1 MLVILIVRRP
11 SKTHISSKSNIY
23 IWNSFC
29 VLLTVKITSTQSSYT
44 LLRLRVTGQGCH
56 YSGFS
61 GFFRPSR
68 RLRISYTCVLRP
80 TNVVWELRNLET
92 NKNAI
97 RLEDEIDEDSIIF
110 GRKSNVFGCLFED
123 ISGLHTSSL
132 STTHIY
138 TIGVRSRGHAEAGFA
153 KFRNCVRRIDGRP
166 MAKVSVIKKTH
177 THNSQH
183 RKKLSTRN
191 SLHTQ

>member
-1 MLVILIVRRP
+1 MIAVFKLSSVFLRSLPRLVCMV
-11 SKTHISSKSNIY
+11 
-23 IWNSFC
+23 
-29 VLLTVKITSTQSSYT
+29 
-44 LLRLRVTGQGCH
+44 QGCD

-61 GFFRPSR
+61 GQVDI
-68 RLRISYTCVLRP
+68 LWISYTCVLRP
-80 TNVVWELRNLET
+80 PNVVRELRNLET

-138 TIGVRSRGHAEAGFA
+138 TIGVRSRWHAEAGFA

-166 MAKVSVIKKTH
+166 MVKVSVIIKKHTH
-177 THNSQH
+177 T
-183 RKKLSTRN
+183 
-191 SLHTQ
+191 